1 MPDDKAELK
10 KTILIFSGGLD
21 SSTLLYHCLA
31 NGYNVHALSF
41 NYGQRH
47 VKELA
52 SAKDVAFFANQY
64 AKPLGL
70 EVTHAV
76 IELTAFRGIFT
87 GSSQTDDRVPVPK
100 GHYEDES
107 MKLTVVP
114 NRNMIMLS
122 IAAAFAISSKT
133 NSITYGAHSGD
144 HAIYPDCRPLFID
157 QMRKVLSVCD
167 YRPIQLKVPYMT
179 LSKGDIVK
187 LGLRYKV
194 PFELTWTC
202 YEGEALPC
210 RACGA
215 CVERA
220 EAFELNKATDPLLK
234 EDPE

>member
-1 MPDDKAELK
+1 LNDDKK
-10 KTILIFSGGLD
+10 PKRTVLIFSGGLD
-21 SSTLLYHCLA
+21 SSTLLYFTLL

-47 VKELA
+47 VREL
-52 SAKDVAFFANQY
+52 SCAKDVAFRAQQF
-64 AKPLGL
+64 AKPLDL
-70 EVTHAV
+70 EVTHS
-76 IELTAFRGIFT
+76 IIDLCAFRSIFT
-87 GSSQTDDRVPVPK
+87 GSSQTDSRVDVPK

-133 NSITYGAHSGD
+133 NSITYGAHAGD
-144 HAIYPDCRPLFID
+144 HAIYPDCRPSFID
-157 QMRKVLSVCD
+157 AMRQVLMQCD
-167 YRPIQLKVPYMT
+167 YTSVQLKVPFMNF
-179 LSKGDIVK
+179 SKADIVRM
-187 LGLRYKV
+187 GLKWNV
-194 PFELTWTC
+194 PFERTWTC

-220 EAFELNKATDPLLK
+220 EAFKMNKADDPLL
-234 EDPE
+234 EDPS